1 MLGIQLPVVL
11 DPDGKV
17 AKLVDDRRR
26 NLTKQH
32 HMLFVLFYSGK
43 LKAIMSLITLS
54 QRLFVVCTTRTFHV
68 NFRFFYLTSN
78 YDIYSYILV
87 TENVNIFLPQRY
99 HRAQE
104 DLVLG
109 HHSGPRNPVYVCHI

>member
-43 LKAIMSLITLS
+43 LKAIMSLITLQYHKDYLLCAVHYPYIS
-54 QRLFVVCTTRTFHV
+54 RKFPI
-68 NFRFFYLTSN
+68 FF
-78 YDIYSYILV
+78 I
-87 TENVNIFLPQRY
+87 
-99 HRAQE
+99 
-104 DLVLG
+104 
-109 HHSGPRNPVYVCHI
+109 